1 MEETKKNDVQKKNW
15 FAGLKSEFQKIV
27 WLDKKSLGK
36 QTVAV
41 LVVSVILGAIIAV
54 LDLGIQYGIDFL
66 VNLYEDHLS
75 KEAAEQACRKIFKTK
90 SGKRICQQM
99 FGLSL

>member
-1 MEETKKNDVQKKNW
+1 MEETKKNDVQKQNW

-54 LDLGIQYGIDFL
+54 LDLGIQYGVDFL
-66 VNLYEDHLS
+66 VNLQE
-75 KEAAEQACRKIFKTK
+75 
-90 SGKRICQQM
+90 GKGEFLWLRRTGMWFILIPDMRIR
-99 FGLSL
+99 

>member
-1 MEETKKNDVQKKNW
+1 MEETKKNDVQKKTW

-54 LDLGIQYGIDFL
+54 LDLGIQYGVDFL
-66 VNLYEDHLS
+66 VNL
-75 KEAAEQACRKIFKTK
+75 
-90 SGKRICQQM
+90 
-99 FGLSL
+99 

>member
-54 LDLGIQYGIDFL
+54 LDLGIQYGVDFL
-66 VNLYEDHLS
+66 VNLYE
-75 KEAAEQACRKIFKTK
+75 
-90 SGKRICQQM
+90 GKGEFLWLRRTGMWFILIPDMRIR
-99 FGLSL
+99 

>member
-41 LVVSVILGAIIAV
+41 LVVSVILG
-54 LDLGIQYGIDFL
+54 IDFL
-66 VNLYEDHLS
+66 VNL
-75 KEAAEQACRKIFKTK
+75 
-90 SGKRICQQM
+90 
-99 FGLSL
+99 

>member
-27 WLDKKSLGK
+27 WMDKKSLGK

-66 VNLYEDHLS
+66 VNL
-75 KEAAEQACRKIFKTK
+75 
-90 SGKRICQQM
+90 
-99 FGLSL
+99 

>member
-1 MEETKKNDVQKKNW
+1 MEETKKNDVQKKSW
-15 FAGLKSEFQKIV
+15 FAGLKAEFQKIV

-66 VNLYEDHLS
+66 VNL
-75 KEAAEQACRKIFKTK
+75 
-90 SGKRICQQM
+90 
-99 FGLSL
+99 

>member
-36 QTVAV
+36 QTDRSSTCRFRDPGCDYCSTGSWH
-41 LVVSVILGAIIAV
+41 SVW
-54 LDLGIQYGIDFL
+54 
-66 VNLYEDHLS
+66 
-75 KEAAEQACRKIFKTK
+75 R
-90 SGKRICQQM
+90 
-99 FGLSL
+99 

>member
-41 LVVSVILGAIIAV
+41 LGVSVILGAIIAV
-54 LDLGIQYGIDFL
+54 LDLGIQYGVDFL
-66 VNLYEDHLS
+66 VGFN
-75 KEAAEQACRKIFKTK
+75 F
-90 SGKRICQQM
+90 
-99 FGLSL
+99 

>member
-54 LDLGIQYGIDFL
+54 LDLGIQYGVDFL
-66 VNLYEDHLS
+66 VNLQE
-75 KEAAEQACRKIFKTK
+75 
-90 SGKRICQQM
+90 GKGEFLWLRRTGMWFILIPDMRIR
-99 FGLSL
+99 

>member
-15 FAGLKSEFQKIV
+15 FTGLKAEFQKIV

-66 VNLYEDHLS
+66 VNL
-75 KEAAEQACRKIFKTK
+75 
-90 SGKRICQQM
+90 
-99 FGLSL
+99 

>member
-41 LVVSVILGAIIAV
+41 LVVSVRLLQYWILAFSMALI
-54 LDLGIQYGIDFL
+54 
-66 VNLYEDHLS
+66 
-75 KEAAEQACRKIFKTK
+75 
-90 SGKRICQQM
+90 
-99 FGLSL
+99 SL

>member
-66 VNLYEDHLS
+66 VNLYE
-75 KEAAEQACRKIFKTK
+75 
-90 SGKRICQQM
+90 GKGEFLWLRRTGMWFILIPDMRIR
-99 FGLSL
+99 